1 MSKVFASPNVA
12 TIKLSPQEQ
21 ERHKPLY
28 VRLHEASRAIMQ
40 AAYDWADT
48 KDLLGDTDMV
58 ALRQFDADSK
68 LYNAVQ
74 HMRSLVKPPAIR
86 SVTHAQVV
94 AACEVVEIDIDVT
107 TWED

>member
-12 TIKLSPQEQ
+12 SIKLSPQEQ

-40 AAYDWADT
+40 AAYDWADVR
-48 KDLLGDTDMV
+48 DAVSDPNLV
-58 ALRQFDADSK
+58 ARQINADVK

-107 TWED
+107 TWD